1 MGLRLSALELLQ
13 AQVETNTNVRGFS
26 ALFPK
31 LDRRLV
37 TLPINFRTPFLRD
50 YFLGMGAINSSKA
63 TFRNYLNMDLPISG
77 ERTTNPTIG
86 RAMCVVVGGAA
97 ESLLAQEHT
106 MQLVLHK
113 RRGFVREAIMA
124 DANLV
129 PVLGFGETSL
139 YTLYDDEDEDNNEDD
154 QDSTTH
160 EPTTMT
166 KKIVSTF
173 QKFVKNTFGVAVPLF
188 TGRSIFFKSLG
199 VMPKRK
205 PVVVVVGKP
214 IEPPTTRDLKGL
226 SRKKF
231 NPIIDR
237 NTDEPLNDH
246 GRILKEWHNK
256 YVEELESLY
265 HTYKDAQWNHPGQN
279 RHQSLRIVR

>member
-1 MGLRLSALELLQ
+1 M
-13 AQVETNTNVRGFS
+13 
-26 ALFPK
+26 
-31 LDRRLV
+31 
-37 TLPINFRTPFLRD
+37 
-50 YFLGMGAINSSKA
+50 
-63 TFRNYLNMDLPISG
+63 ISL
-77 ERTTNPTIG
+77 TIV
-86 RAMCVVVGGAA
+86 C
-97 ESLLAQEHT
+97 SL
-106 MQLVLHK
+106 
-113 RRGFVREAIMA
+113 
-124 DANLV
+124 
-129 PVLGFGETSL
+129 GETSL
-139 YTLYDDEDEDNNEDD
+139 YTLYDDEDEDNNDDD
-154 QDSTTH
+154 QNSTTH

-166 KKIVSTF
+166 KKMVSAF

-237 NTDEPLNDH
+237 HTDEPLNDH
-246 GRILKEWHNK
+246 GRILKEWHTK